1 MRNIFC
7 DKVNQV
13 LRYYILN
20 NFIILFENNNSRNKI
35 VIINVYIK
43 IILKFNVNY
52 KTIQVNQFLAFV
64 L

>member
-20 NFIILFENNNSRNKI
+20 NFIALFENNNLRNKI
-35 VIINVYIK
+35 VTINVYIE
-43 IILKFNVNY
+43 IILKFNMNY
-52 KTIQVNQFLAFV
+52 KTIQVN
-64 L
+64 